1 MPSTFFCSYD
11 VFSLSSRVV
20 LIMVNMIRAMP
31 RVHRTVMDMV
41 LTRTQR
47 LVLSRRRRNSA
58 RKMDCVI
65 GMALPVL
72 MCCLHLWSRLV
83 ML

>member
-1 MPSTFFCSYD
+1 MSSTFFCSYD
-11 VFSLSSRVV
+11 VFYLSSRAVM
-20 LIMVNMIRAMP
+20 IMVNMMRVMP

-72 MCCLHLWSRLV
+72 I
-83 ML
+83 